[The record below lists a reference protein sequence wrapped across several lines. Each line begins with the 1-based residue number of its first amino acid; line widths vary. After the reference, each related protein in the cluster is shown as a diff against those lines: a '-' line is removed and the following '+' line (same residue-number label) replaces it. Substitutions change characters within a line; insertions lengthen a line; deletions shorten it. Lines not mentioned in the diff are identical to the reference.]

1 MSGLKSPKPSTERV
15 VFLVGRAAERLQL
28 PLHSRRRFGTP
39 RSATPPLCPQRR
51 PPSCHSQACARA
63 LTNPLKG
70 SCLLDRGQ
78 GLKEP
83 VHQVPSPETVVT
95 GGGSD
100 VLETG
105 RSREDHKSPTLT
117 AVSRH
122 GFLAYVELDLLK
134 LAFERSG
141 LLHLMYIYF
150 SAVHCFFPLILFLDF
165 LRTLDCG
172 ARSCIS
178 QSTLLSFRRARYIRS
193 RLQEGKNRKRSSRW
207 QRKWPPLPL
216 APLRQLQTTESRPTR
231 KDQRLFR

>member
-1 MSGLKSPKPSTERV
+1 VIEGQKRFKGERDFQYLTAAKPVFSHVRAEKPKPSTERV

-39 RSATPPLCPQRR
+39 RSATPPQCPQRR
-51 PPSCHSQACARA
+51 PPSSHSQACAHA

-70 SCLLDRGQ
+70 LLTG
-78 GLKEP
+78 GKEP

-105 RSREDHKSPTLT
+105 RVQGGIQSPTLT

-141 LLHLMYIYF
+141 LLHLMYIYI
-150 SAVHCFFPLILFLDF
+150 S
-165 LRTLDCG
+165 LR
-172 ARSCIS
+172 
-178 QSTLLSFRRARYIRS
+178 STV
-193 RLQEGKNRKRSSRW
+193 SS
-207 QRKWPPLPL
+207 L
-216 APLRQLQTTESRPTR
+216 
-231 KDQRLFR
+231 